1 MKILLLAKAE
11 QENYIRAVEACGAK
25 AVAKYLPDE
34 DIDYDG
40 LILCGG
46 SDIHPRYYGEGIDGS
61 VDIDEER
68 DRTEIAV
75 AKKFL
80 QTGKPILG
88 ICRGMQL
95 LNVVLGGTLIQ
106 HLSQVKQHR
115 ADDKRDLIHEVVAQ
129 KGSLFEELYGT
140 RFCINSLHHQA
151 LKKMGEGLCA
161 TLYSADGKVIEGCEH
176 IDKPYFG
183 VQWHPEKMSLDK
195 RSKETIDGIKIF
207 ERFIQMC
214 TECKQQ

>member
-1 MKILLLAKAE
+1 MRILLLAKSE
-11 QENYIRAVEACGAK
+11 QENYIQAVESCGAE

-34 DIDYDG
+34 DINYDG

-46 SDIHPRYYGEGIDGS
+46 SDIHPRHYGEEINGS
-61 VDIDEER
+61 VEIDEDR
-68 DRTEIAV
+68 DCTEIAV

-95 LNVVLGGTLIQ
+95 LNVLLGGTLIQ
-106 HLSQVKQHR
+106 HIPQVKEHR
-115 ADDKRDLIHEVVAQ
+115 SEDKHELIHEVVAA
-129 KGSLFEELYGT
+129 KGSIFEQLYGE

-151 LKKMGEGLCA
+151 LDKLGDGLRA
-161 TLYSADGKVIEGCEH
+161 TLYSVDGQVVEGCEH
-176 IDKPYFG
+176 VDKPYFG
-183 VQWHPEKMSLDK
+183 VQWHPEKLSLHM
-195 RSKETIDGIKIF
+195 RREGTIDGIKIF

-214 TECKQQ
+214 KQYNN

>member
-11 QENYIRAVEACGAK
+11 QENYIRAVEACGVHAI
-25 AVAKYLPDE
+25 AKYLPDE

-46 SDIHPRYYGEGIDGS
+46 SDIHPRYYGEEIDGS
-61 VDIDEER
+61 VDIDEAR

-95 LNVVLGGTLIQ
+95 LNVLLGGSLIQ
-106 HLSQVKQHR
+106 HLPQVKKHR
-115 ADDKRDLIHEVVAQ
+115 ADDHSDLIHEVVAQ
-129 KGSLFEELYGT
+129 KGSLFEELYGE

-151 LKKMGEGLCA
+151 LKKMGDGLRA
-161 TLYSADGKVIEGCEH
+161 TLYSEDGEVIEGCEH
-176 IDKPYFG
+176 TDKPYFG
-183 VQWHPEKMSLDK
+183 VQWHPEKMSLSMK
-195 RSKETIDGIKIF
+195 REDTINGIKIF
-207 ERFIQMC
+207 QRFIQMC
-214 TECKQQ
+214 KDYQR

>member
-11 QENYIRAVEACGAK
+11 QENYIHAVEACGAK
-25 AVAKYLPDE
+25 GVAKYLPDE
-34 DIDYDG
+34 DVDYDG

-46 SDIHPRYYGEGIDGS
+46 SDIHPRYYGEEINGS

-75 AKKFL
+75 VKKFL

-95 LNVVLGGTLIQ
+95 LNVLLGGTLIQ
-106 HLSQVKQHR
+106 HIPQVKEHR
-115 ADDKRDLIHEVVAQ
+115 ADENYELIHEVMAQ
-129 KGSLFEELYGT
+129 KGSLFEQLYGE

-151 LKKMGEGLCA
+151 LKKMGDGLRA
-161 TLYSADGKVIEGCEH
+161 TLYSADGEVIEGCEH
-176 IDKPYFG
+176 INKPYFG
-183 VQWHPEKMSLDK
+183 VQWHPEKMSLRK
-195 RSKETIDGIKIF
+195 RREDTLNGIKIF

-214 TECKQQ
+214 KDYQR